1 MDHRHKSKI
10 FKTVK
15 PKDNKRENLG
25 DLVYSND
32 YLDITSKTIH
42 KRNN

>member
-15 PKDNKRENLG
+15 LKDYIGENLG
-25 DLVYSND
+25 DLGYIYN
-32 YLDITSKTIH
+32 IK
-42 KRNN
+42 NNS